1 MANPSLLASQSR
13 QDIGQRNLDRP
24 GGGGGGGGGGERMD
38 GPEDVW
44 WNVGEG

>member
-24 GGGGGGGGGGERMD
+24 GGGGGERMD